1 MSSSIELIELK
12 KHIAQLENTVEALK
26 QQLVEATAV
35 KPTTTN
41 KHGLPIGLK
50 IWADVDNVGR
60 VWLRADATSYQIEK
74 IGEQALVKGARFK
87 SLSAAAEF
95 FSKIKRKS
103 GWLYWRTE
111 EGRTLK
117 DAYKG

>member
-1 MSSSIELIELK
+1 MSSELQELK
-12 KHIAQLENTVEALK
+12 DKVAQLETTIEVLMSEAQLK
-26 QQLVEATAV
+26 SS
-35 KPTTTN
+35 KPLMN
-41 KHGLPIGLK
+41 KHGLPLGLR
-50 IWADVDNVGR
+50 IYAEVEDVGM
-60 VWLRADATSYQIEK
+60 VWLKANPTNYQVTEIEGVS
-74 IGEQALVKGARFK
+74 IHKGAKFK

-103 GWLYWRTE
+103 GWVYWRTA

>member
-1 MSSSIELIELK
+1 MSSSEIKELQDRIE
-12 KHIAQLENTVEALK
+12 QLEETIKVL
-26 QQLVEATAV
+26 
-35 KPTTTN
+35 N
-41 KHGLPIGLK
+41 KAKAQINKDALPIGLK
-50 IWADVDNVGR
+50 IYAEVDNVGK
-60 VWLRADATSYQIEK
+60 VWLQTTRDNYKVIE
-74 IGEQALVKGARFK
+74 INEQPLIKGARFK

-103 GWLYWRTE
+103 GWVYWRTA